1 MEPLRASDPRQIGEY
16 RLLGRLGDGGMGSVY
31 LAQSSRGRTAAVKL
45 VRSELAEHPAFRLRF
60 EREVRAARQVTG
72 EWTAPV
78 LDAEPDAPQPWLA
91 TGYIPGISLTD
102 AVEGQPDPLPERT
115 VRILA
120 NRLALALGSVHEAG
134 LVHRDVKPS
143 NVLVTIDGP
152 RLIDFGIARA
162 LEHTGDI
169 QLTRTGAVVGSPAF
183 MSPEQARGQ
192 RLTAAS
198 DIFSLGSALV
208 FAATGRVPFGDE
220 YLAAHAVLF
229 RVAEDEPDL
238 AGVPDGLRELLDACL
253 EKDPRARP
261 GLAEIVARTAD
272 PGGDPGPGRGEAG
285 ESGVTEPW
293 LPAGLV
299 AQLGQHAARL
309 LDAEVP
315 GAREAADRAADAYV
329 RAPVLPES
337 PEPPEIPELPSEW
350 SEWAETTWSASDG
363 PSGGAG
369 AGAGARSGA
378 GAGAAVA
385 PSLPP
390 VTPAGPPHGPAPRE
404 ERRPRRVRAV
414 MGALVALA
422 LIAGAGTLLAL
433 LGPDLRGGEGTGE
446 AAPPRT
452 TGAQG
457 KNEGTDGAGPRPASG
472 GEVPHKYLGTWQ
484 SAVRKPDGDGVVTQH
499 VEIEQGREGDT
510 VAKTVSV
517 YKDNLCYSEGSLVS
531 SKGGLRIKSEI
542 SQSRGSQKPCPQH
555 TRQKLAHKNGAL
567 AWSAP
572 GRRETVWLDRV
583 QKEREKLVPEAMIGQ
598 WKMTRE
604 AAKEGE
610 DIRVDFYQ
618 GPVGDAL
625 MNFEFTGRGSKEAC
639 EWVKTLGAVEDGALI
654 YGGLTGPIAACGDGS
669 DLAVPMVGMTMR
681 VPMRVTMNGADEVR
695 FNNPVD
701 PGRSVILERAD

>member
-1 MEPLRASDPRQIGEY
+1 MGDPRQIGEY
-16 RLLGRLGDGGMGSVY
+16 RLLGRLGEGGMGSVY
-31 LAQSSRGRTAAVKL
+31 LAQSSRGRTVAVKL
-45 VRSELAEHPAFRLRF
+45 VRSDLAQHPAFRRRF
-60 EREVRAARQVTG
+60 EREVRAARQVGG

-78 LDAEPDAPQPWLA
+78 LDAETETAQPWLA
-91 TGYIPGISLTD
+91 TGYIPGISLED
-102 AVEGQPDPLPERT
+102 AVEEQPDPLPERT

-162 LEHTGDI
+162 MEPLGDI
-169 QLTRTGAVVGSPAF
+169 QLTRTGALVGSPAF

-208 FAATGRVPFGDE
+208 FAATGRVPFGE
-220 YLAAHAVLF
+220 ECLAAHAVLF

-238 AGVPDGLRELLDACL
+238 TEVPDGLRELLAACL
-253 EKDPRARP
+253 AKDPRARP
-261 GLAEIVARTAD
+261 GLAEILTRTAD
-272 PGGDPGPGRGEAG
+272 PTDEPGPGGRGDGAA
-285 ESGVTEPW
+285 EPW

-315 GAREAADRAADAYV
+315 GAREAADRAAYAFGMPL
-329 RAPVLPES
+329 AA
-337 PEPPEIPELPSEW
+337 PEPEEPPKAPELPPEW
-350 SEWAETTWSASDG
+350 LEEPARPETGAAPEASPAEDG
-363 PSGGAG
+363 PEGDSEVGPED
-369 AGAGARSGA
+369 
-378 GAGAAVA
+378 A
-385 PSLPP
+385 PSDSDRSRP
-390 VTPAGPPHGPAPRE
+390 TE
-404 ERRPRRVRAV
+404 QRRPRRGRVLLGAV
-414 MGALVALA
+414 LALA
-422 LIAGAGTLLAL
+422 LLAGGGALLAVR
-433 LGPDLRGGEGTGE
+433 GVDLRGEDGGTGS
-446 AAPPRT
+446 
-452 TGAQG
+452 GASPSAVG
-457 KNEGTDGAGPRPASG
+457 KARAERKSGDGPRPASA
-472 GEVPHKYLGTWQ
+472 GEVPKEYLGTWQ
-484 SAVRKPDGDGVVTQH
+484 SAVRRPDGDGVVTQH
-499 VEIEQGREGDT
+499 VEIEQGRKGDT

-517 YKDNLCYSEGSLVS
+517 YKDNLCYSEASLVS
-531 SKGGLRIKSEI
+531 HDGALRLKGEI

-555 TRQKLAHKNGAL
+555 TRQKLDHRNGAL

-572 GRRETVWLDRV
+572 GEREALWLDRV
-583 QKEREKLVPEAMIGQ
+583 RGKRKKLVPEAMIGQ

-625 MNFEFTGRGSKEAC
+625 MNFEFTGRGAKEAC
-639 EWVKTLGAVEDGALI
+639 EWVKTLGAVEDGAFL

-669 DLAVPMVGMTMR
+669 DLAVPMVGMTMQ
-681 VPMRVTMNGADEVR
+681 VPMRVTMNGDDEVR